1 MSINELNKI
10 DKHGIQRLPILTK
23 ENLRKF
29 GKTDLLSND
38 LNFFVK
44 SFYLSSGSTGT
55 PVNILLAKSVH
66 QTWNALYEAR
76 VRKWAGVNRNF
87 IRAIIGGRRVL
98 PQAIATKPFYRI
110 NIFENQYY
118 FSAYH
123 INKKN
128 AIHYLEAI
136 NNKSI
141 YYLVGYAMSIYFL
154 ALFIKKIN

>member
-1 MSINELNKI
+1 M
-10 DKHGIQRLPILTK
+10 
-23 ENLRKF
+23 
-29 GKTDLLSND
+29 
-38 LNFFVK
+38 
-44 SFYLSSGSTGT
+44 
-55 PVNILLAKSVH
+55 H

-87 IRAIIGGRRVL
+87 SRAIIGGRRVL

>member
-1 MSINELNKI
+1 M
-10 DKHGIQRLPILTK
+10 
-23 ENLRKF
+23 
-29 GKTDLLSND
+29 
-38 LNFFVK
+38 
-44 SFYLSSGSTGT
+44 
-55 PVNILLAKSVH
+55 H

-87 IRAIIGGRRVL
+87 SKAIIGG
-98 PQAIATKPFYRI
+98 QAITTKLSNII

-128 AIHYLEAI
+128 AIHYLEVI

-154 ALFIKKIN
+154 ALFIEENKLEFKRLIAVLTGSGKLTNEMRETIQRFLVVKFLIPGVLLKLVA